1 MKLTGKWSRGRSG
14 SGCPVLFIYFIF
26 FTVCFASRISERCI
40 YISHTRPA
48 SNCHFDISLQLKPF
62 SFFFFFFF
70 FPFLFPI
77 RRWQKTACPEYLV
90 NVRHCLVII
99 RITLASALWADRGG
113 TVIVDRLC
121 VVFLCFFKRGSMK
134 RGATTTCREA
144 FVKCA
149 SRGTVILKGESAENK
164 STQQSWPTFMLECFQ
179 RQQSLF
185 SYAINCL
192 NRLPVEFLM
201 CYKFRV
207 CFPWVD
213 STQAYCVRPCPVIS
227 AGLGRTSTAEKKPV
241 HALSLSLSLSTSVLK
256 LNVFLAL
263 AYCAQLG
270 SLISCHNGIYPL
282 HLRATSMAFCN
293 V

>member
-1 MKLTGKWSRGRSG
+1 
-14 SGCPVLFIYFIF
+14 
-26 FTVCFASRISERCI
+26 
-40 YISHTRPA
+40 
-48 SNCHFDISLQLKPF
+48 
-62 SFFFFFFF
+62 
-70 FPFLFPI
+70 
-77 RRWQKTACPEYLV
+77 
-90 NVRHCLVII
+90 
-99 RITLASALWADRGG
+99 
-113 TVIVDRLC
+113 
-121 VVFLCFFKRGSMK
+121 MK

-227 AGLGRTSTAEKKPV
+227 AGLGRTSTTEKKPV
-241 HALSLSLSLSTSVLK
+241 HALSLCPPPPFLNLTFFSRWLIVHKLGLSSRVTMESIRYICALHQWPSAMYSERFFLCAHLSYS
-256 LNVFLAL
+256 
-263 AYCAQLG
+263 G
-270 SLISCHNGIYPL
+270 
-282 HLRATSMAFCN
+282 R
-293 V
+293 